1 MRRSIPMAF
10 VCAIAALQTL
20 YAQPSAAPLPVRRV
34 VLYKNGIGY
43 FEHVGRVRGNQSL
56 AIDFNSAQLNDVLKS
71 LTTIDLGDGRIG
83 NVSFNTDA
91 PLTQRLGAL
100 TLPVGERTTLVDLL
114 GALRGAR
121 LELRDG
127 GRLVS
132 GRLLSVERRI
142 RGKDEAPR
150 DELTVVSDAGVVR
163 SVDLTPAVSVRL
175 AQRELADQV
184 GAYLGLLDSTR
195 GQSRRRMTIAAI
207 GAGERDILVSYVSE
221 VPVWKMTYRIV
232 LPSGEGGRPLLQGWA
247 VVDNTVGEDWND
259 VELSLVAGAPQS
271 FIQQLSQPQYVP
283 RPVVGISRM
292 TSPMP
297 QTHGAT
303 LNESVAGNSAQ
314 SHDQVVRGGGVAGG
328 VGSGIGGAM
337 PPRLGGV
344 AGGVVGGLEA
354 PPPPAAPRALTDR
367 ADIEQRLAA
376 MQTAAQGQELGDLF
390 EYRVAGPITIA
401 KNQSAL
407 VPIVKAEVAVERV
420 SLWNERV
427 GARPL
432 RSLWLTNS
440 SGSTL
445 DGGSFTVLDE
455 ATFAGEGLIEP
466 MKPGERRLLS
476 YAVDLGVQVEAHNG
490 DSLDQL
496 THIRIDRGTLVHQS
510 EQRTRK
516 VYTVRNNDA
525 SSRTVVI
532 EHPIRA
538 GWTLGHDLKP
548 VETSLNAYRFAVAVS
563 AQSTVTLTIDER
575 RPTEQQLSVS
585 TLTEQHL
592 AFFVRATR
600 ADANLARALAPI
612 SAKKAA
618 IASLEQ
624 ELKAREAEST
634 RIAEDQARLRDNMR
648 SLKGSDGE
656 KQLLKR
662 YVSQLNEQEDRIA
675 ALRREAADI
684 SQRIARAQ
692 AELSQLIET
701 LSVDVDLRETD

>member
-34 VLYKNGIGY
+34 VLYKNGVGY
-43 FEHVGRVRGNQSL
+43 FEHVGRVRGTQSL

-91 PLTQRLGAL
+91 PLAQRLGAL
-100 TLPVGERTTLVDLL
+100 TLP
-114 GALRGAR
+114 A
-121 LELRDG
+121 
-127 GRLVS
+127 
-132 GRLLSVERRI
+132 
-142 RGKDEAPR
+142 
-150 DELTVVSDAGVVR
+150 
-163 SVDLTPAVSVRL
+163 
-175 AQRELADQV
+175 
-184 GAYLGLLDSTR
+184 
-195 GQSRRRMTIAAI
+195 
-207 GAGERDILVSYVSE
+207 
-221 VPVWKMTYRIV
+221 
-232 LPSGEGGRPLLQGWA
+232 
-247 VVDNTVGEDWND
+247 
-259 VELSLVAGAPQS
+259 
-271 FIQQLSQPQYVP
+271 
-283 RPVVGISRM
+283 
-292 TSPMP
+292 
-297 QTHGAT
+297 
-303 LNESVAGNSAQ
+303 
-314 SHDQVVRGGGVAGG
+314 
-328 VGSGIGGAM
+328 
-337 PPRLGGV
+337 
-344 AGGVVGGLEA
+344 
-354 PPPPAAPRALTDR
+354 
-367 ADIEQRLAA
+367 
-376 MQTAAQGQELGDLF
+376 
-390 EYRVAGPITIA
+390 
-401 KNQSAL
+401 
-407 VPIVKAEVAVERV
+407 
-420 SLWNERV
+420 
-427 GARPL
+427 
-432 RSLWLTNS
+432 
-440 SGSTL
+440 
-445 DGGSFTVLDE
+445 
-455 ATFAGEGLIEP
+455 
-466 MKPGERRLLS
+466 GERRLLS
-476 YAVDLGVQVEAHNG
+476 YAVDLGVQVEPRNG

-516 VYTVRNNDA
+516 VYTVRNNDT

-538 GWTLGHDLKP
+538 GWALSHDLKP

-563 AQSTVTLTIDER
+563 AQSTATLTIDER
-575 RPTEQQLSVS
+575 HPMEQQLSVS

-600 ADANLARALAPI
+600 ADASLARALAPV

-662 YVSQLNEQEDRIA
+662 YVAHLNEQEDRIA

-684 SQRIARAQ
+684 SQRLVRAQ